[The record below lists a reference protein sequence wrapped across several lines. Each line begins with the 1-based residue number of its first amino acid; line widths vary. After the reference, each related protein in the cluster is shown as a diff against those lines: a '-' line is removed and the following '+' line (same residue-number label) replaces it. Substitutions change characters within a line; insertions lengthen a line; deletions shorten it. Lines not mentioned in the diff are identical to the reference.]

1 MSHLRKVTKLETNL
15 SFFTFQ
21 AVFWQLCHTTITRKY
36 KKNKNLKFDLLL
48 LLLYIIHYVK
58 YTTSVVAQ

>member
-15 SFFTFQ
+15 RVSLLFRLYSGSYMSHYYNQ
-21 AVFWQLCHTTITRKY
+21 EIQ
-36 KKNKNLKFDLLL
+36 KNKNLKFDLL